1 MNRKT
6 KGEDFDIMFE
16 MSRTV
21 NCSNIGEDGK
31 ARNSAI
37 VDFLQDSSIFHLDS
51 HPVMSPFFREENCVM
66 FLVSRQ
72 IDIARRPF
80 YGEKIKIR
88 TWTYELKRMYGYRNT
103 IIYSENGEPLVK
115 SIASGAFMDNVSQRP
130 RKVPQELV
138 DRVKLY
144 PKEDMEYLPRK
155 ITLPDS
161 EPEVFPPL
169 HIMKCYI
176 DMNHHVNNARYI
188 DIADEYLPENADI
201 SRMRIEYKMPL
212 KRADTA
218 IPRVFSE
225 DGAVTVDISDEN
237 GKSFCIVEYT
247 LK

>member
-1 MNRKT
+1 
-6 KGEDFDIMFE
+6 MFE

-21 NCSNIGEDGK
+21 NCSNIGEDGN

-37 VDFLQDSSIFHLDS
+37 VDFLQDCSIFHLDS

-72 IDIARRPF
+72 IDIIRRPS
-80 YGEKIKIR
+80 YGEKILVR

-103 IIYSENGEPLVK
+103 IIYDEKGQPLVK
-115 SIASGAFMDNVSQRP
+115 SIASGAFMDNNSQRP

-144 PKEDMEYLPRK
+144 PKLDVEYLPRK
-155 ITLPDS
+155 ISLPDS
-161 EPEVFPPL
+161 EPEVYPPL

-188 DIADEYLPENADI
+188 DIADEYLPEGADI
-201 SRMRIEYKMPL
+201 SRMRIEYKKPL
-212 KRADTA
+212 KRTDTA
-218 IPRVFSE
+218 IPRVYTG
-225 DGAVTVDISDEN
+225 DGFVTVDIADME
-237 GKSFCIVEYT
+237 GKPFCIVEYT

>member
-1 MNRKT
+1 MN
-6 KGEDFDIMFE
+6 FMFE
-16 MSRTV
+16 MNRTV
-21 NCSNIGEDGK
+21 NCSNIGEDGR

-37 VDFLQDSSIFHLDS
+37 VDFLQDCSIFHLDS
-51 HPVMSPFFREENCVM
+51 HQVMSPFFREENCVM

-72 IDIARRPF
+72 IDIIRRPC
-80 YGEKIKIR
+80 YGEKIIIR

-103 IIYSENGEPLVK
+103 IIYGENGEPLVK
-115 SIASGAFMDNVSQRP
+115 SIAAGAFMDNESQRP

-144 PKEDMEYLPRK
+144 PKIDMEYLPRK

-161 EPEVFPPL
+161 EPTVFPPI

-188 DIADEYLPENADI
+188 DIADEYLPEKTDI
-201 SRMRIEYKMPL
+201 SRMRIEYKTPL
-212 KRADTA
+212 KRTDTA
-218 IPRVFSE
+218 IPRVYTGE
-225 DGAVTVDISDEN
+225 GAITVDISDEK
-237 GKSFCIVEYT
+237 GKPFCIVEYT